1 MNNHIFPCS
10 YLHFSAL
17 SKAVALKWV
26 EALQAAGCILGDGTT
41 SGKKGVDRLV
51 ERSASL
57 ELAPGARPVRYPVIQ
72 WLAVPAYLSQPT
84 AHSQLIILCVHTY
97 FDIFDVFD

>member
-10 YLHFSAL
+10 YRNFSAL

-26 EALQAAGCILGDGTT
+26 EALQAAGCILGDGT
-41 SGKKGVDRLV
+41 SGKGVDRLV

-57 ELAPGARPVRYPVIQ
+57 ELAPGARPVRYNPT
-72 WLAVPAYLSQPT
+72 LAVPAFSIDHSMCTYL
-84 AHSQLIILCVHTY
+84 
-97 FDIFDVFD
+97 